1 MKKVSTMAVNETF
14 TTSDLLQAS
23 VEKLGILPVEQQ
35 HEAVDFIDFLYQKYV
50 QSGSKRQRVLN
61 LNKGEIWM
69 SDDFNAPL
77 PDEFW
82 LGEK

>member
-1 MKKVSTMAVNETF
+1 MLELQEVIENIMALPLDKKAYLAEILLRDIDTRKTESAVIPGKRTF
-14 TTSDLLQAS
+14 
-23 VEKLGILPVEQQ
+23 
-35 HEAVDFIDFLYQKYV
+35 
-50 QSGSKRQRVLN
+50 
-61 LNKGEIWM
+61 GEYIGKIEM